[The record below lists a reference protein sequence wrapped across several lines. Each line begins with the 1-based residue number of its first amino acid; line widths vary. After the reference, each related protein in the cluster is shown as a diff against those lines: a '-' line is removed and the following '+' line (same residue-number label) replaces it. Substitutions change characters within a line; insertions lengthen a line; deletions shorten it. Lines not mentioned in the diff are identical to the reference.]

1 MARGHAF
8 VQGFSE
14 PARTRRGNAHCREN
28 HTPRQRSGKT
38 AGQQERREGVRT
50 ASIRLKSARQRA
62 EGRGLEREYEEQR
75 GPAERAEPG
84 ILHDLQPPGR
94 GSLHDEPVPAVR
106 HAVKM
111 QPSRHGDPDK
121 AADDA
126 AQGGGQ
132 ELCRKAEREGYEHAD
147 DEPDHGQPDGDA
159 PERGR
164 QRRGTDGQAGEEA
177 EGGAEHHFMPMPCSV
192 FISVRMR
199 TAASMIG

>member
-1 MARGHAF
+1 MHRAS
-8 VQGFSE
+8 V
-14 PARTRRGNAHCREN
+14 P
-28 HTPRQRSGKT
+28 GKT

-94 GSLHDEPVPAVR
+94 RSLHDEPVPAVR

-132 ELCRKAEREGYEHAD
+132 
-147 DEPDHGQPDGDA
+147 DA
-159 PERGR
+159 VPQGRARGIR
-164 QRRGTDGQAGEEA
+164 ARR
-177 EGGAEHHFMPMPCSV
+177 
-192 FISVRMR
+192 
-199 TAASMIG
+199 

>member
-1 MARGHAF
+1 MSPSP
-8 VQGFSE
+8 Q
-14 PARTRRGNAHCREN
+14 
-28 HTPRQRSGKT
+28 
-38 AGQQERREGVRT
+38 
-50 ASIRLKSARQRA
+50 SAT
-62 EGRGLEREYEEQR
+62 
-75 GPAERAEPG
+75 
-84 ILHDLQPPGR
+84 
-94 GSLHDEPVPAVR
+94 
-106 HAVKM
+106 
-111 QPSRHGDPDK
+111 PSRCSPPVT
-121 AADDA
+121 ATQTRQPMTP

-132 ELCRKAEREGYEHAD
+132 ELCRKAEREGYERAD

>member
-1 MARGHAF
+1 
-8 VQGFSE
+8 
-14 PARTRRGNAHCREN
+14 
-28 HTPRQRSGKT
+28 
-38 AGQQERREGVRT
+38 
-50 ASIRLKSARQRA
+50 
-62 EGRGLEREYEEQR
+62 
-75 GPAERAEPG
+75 
-84 ILHDLQPPGR
+84 
-94 GSLHDEPVPAVR
+94 
-106 HAVKM
+106 M

-132 ELCRKAEREGYEHAD
+132 ELCRKAEREGYERAD

-164 QRRGTDGQAGEEA
+164 QR
-177 EGGAEHHFMPMPCSV
+177 PMPCSV